1 MSYNSHATKEENPH
15 AGIASE
21 YLQSNGKMKPVFNA
35 ASLQD
40 NNNNLLTAPTSC
52 SILANPTPRDNVIT
66 LIKQLFG
73 IEELTPQLTKQ
84 LNNYV
89 LSGATYEEIEE
100 CLRLADKEGSKWSL
114 RYGIACVSN
123 FLGKVRQQALID
135 AQDKLRKQLQAEELS
150 KHNKL
155 IFQIG
160 RVEFPRRSKTPKY
173 SLDYIPD
180 EDDNKK
186 GVNN

>member
-21 YLQSNGKMKPVFNA
+21 YLQSNGKRKPVFNA

-40 NNNNLLTAPTSC
+40 NLLTAPTSC
-52 SILANPTPRDNVIT
+52 SILANPTPRDNVIA

-73 IEELTPQLTKQ
+73 IEELTPQLRKQ

-100 CLRLADKEGSKWSL
+100 CLRLADKEGGKWSL
-114 RYGIACVSN
+114 RYGIACVAN

-135 AQDKLRKQLQAEELS
+135 AQEQVRKQLQAVELS
-150 KHNKL
+150 NHKKL
-155 IFQIG
+155 VFNIG
-160 RVEFPRRSKTPKY
+160 RVDLPRRGQVPKY

-180 EDDNKK
+180 DDDKERGK
-186 GVNN
+186 

>member
-21 YLQSNGKMKPVFNA
+21 YLQSNGKRKPVFNA

-40 NNNNLLTAPTSC
+40 NDNNNLLTAPTSC
-52 SILANPTPRDNVIT
+52 SILANPTPRDNVIA

-73 IEELTPQLTKQ
+73 IDELTPQLINQ
-84 LNNYV
+84 LNNYIV
-89 LSGATYEEIEE
+89 KGATYEEIEE
-100 CLRLADKEGSKWSL
+100 CLLLANKDGGKWSL
-114 RYGIACVSN
+114 RYGIACVEN
-123 FLGKVRQQALID
+123 FLGKVRQQAFID

-150 KHNKL
+150 KHKQL
-155 IFQIG
+155 VFQIG
-160 RVEFPRRSKTPKY
+160 RVDFPRRSKTPKY

-180 EDDNKK
+180 DDDKER
-186 GVNN
+186 GE

>member
-21 YLQSNGKMKPVFNA
+21 YLQSNGKRKPVFNA

-40 NNNNLLTAPTSC
+40 NLLTAPTSC
-52 SILANPTPRDNVIT
+52 SILANPNPRDNVIA

-73 IEELTPQLTKQ
+73 IDELTPQLTKQ

-100 CLRLADKEGSKWSL
+100 CLRLADKEGGKWSL
-114 RYGIACVSN
+114 RYGIACVAN
-123 FLGKVRQQALID
+123 FLGKVRQQALLD
-135 AQDKLRKQLQAEELS
+135 AQETVRKQLQAEELS

-160 RVEFPRRSKTPKY
+160 RIDSSRRSKMPKY

-180 EDDNKK
+180 DDDKER
-186 GVNN
+186 GE

>member
-15 AGIASE
+15 AGISSE
-21 YLQSNGKMKPVFNA
+21 YLQSNGKRKPVFNA

-40 NNNNLLTAPTSC
+40 NNNLLTAPTSC
-52 SILANPTPRDNVIT
+52 SILANPTPRDNVIA

-73 IEELTPQLTKQ
+73 IEELTPQLMKQ

-100 CLRLADKEGSKWSL
+100 CLRLADKEGGKWSL
-114 RYGIACVSN
+114 RYGIACVAN

-135 AQDKLRKQLQAEELS
+135 AQEQVRKQLQAVELS
-150 KHNKL
+150 NHKKL
-155 IFQIG
+155 VFNIG
-160 RVEFPRRSKTPKY
+160 RVDLPRRGQVPKY

-180 EDDNKK
+180 DDDKERGK
-186 GVNN
+186 

>member
-21 YLQSNGKMKPVFNA
+21 YLQSNGKRKPVFNA

-40 NNNNLLTAPTSC
+40 NGNLLTAPTSC

-73 IEELTPQLTKQ
+73 IEELTPQLINQ
-84 LNNYV
+84 LNNYIV
-89 LSGATYEEIEE
+89 KGATYEEIEE
-100 CLRLADKEGSKWSL
+100 CLLLANKDGGKWSL
-114 RYGIACVSN
+114 RYGIACVEN
-123 FLGKVRQQALID
+123 FLGKVRQQALLD
-135 AQDKLRKQLQAEELS
+135 AQETVRKQLQAVELS
-150 KHNKL
+150 NHKKL
-155 IFQIG
+155 VFQIG
-160 RVEFPRRSKTPKY
+160 RVDFPRRGQVPKY
-173 SLDYIPD
+173 SLDYDP
-180 EDDNKK
+180 EADDQK

>member
-1 MSYNSHATKEENPH
+1 MSYNSHATEEENSH

-21 YLQSNGKMKPVFNA
+21 YLQSNGKRKPVFNA

-40 NNNNLLTAPTSC
+40 SNNNLLTAPTSC
-52 SILANPTPRDNVIT
+52 SILANPTPRDNVIA

-73 IEELTPQLTKQ
+73 IEELTPQLINQ
-84 LNNYV
+84 LNNYIV
-89 LSGATYEEIEE
+89 KGATYEEIEE
-100 CLRLADKEGSKWSL
+100 CLRLADKEGGKWSL
-114 RYGIACVSN
+114 RYGIACVAN
-123 FLGKVRQQALID
+123 FLGKVRQQALLD
-135 AQDKLRKQLQAEELS
+135 AQDKVRKQLQAEELS

-160 RVEFPRRSKTPKY
+160 RVDFPRRGQVPKY
-173 SLDYIPD
+173 SLDYDP
-180 EDDNKK
+180 EADDQK

>member
-40 NNNNLLTAPTSC
+40 NNSLLTAPTSC
-52 SILANPTPRDNVIT
+52 SILANPTPRDNVIA

-73 IEELTPQLTKQ
+73 IEELTPQLMKQ

-100 CLRLADKEGSKWSL
+100 CLRLADKEGGKWSL
-114 RYGIACVSN
+114 RYGIACVAN

-135 AQDKLRKQLQAEELS
+135 AQEQVRKQLQAVELS
-150 KHNKL
+150 NHKKL
-155 IFQIG
+155 VFNIG
-160 RVEFPRRSKTPKY
+160 RVDLPRRGQVPKY

-180 EDDNKK
+180 NDDKERGK
-186 GVNN
+186 

>member
-21 YLQSNGKMKPVFNA
+21 YLQSNGKRKPVFNA

-40 NNNNLLTAPTSC
+40 NNNLLAAPTSC
-52 SILANPTPRDNVIT
+52 SILANPNPRDNVIA

-73 IEELTPQLTKQ
+73 IDELTPQIINQ
-84 LNNYV
+84 LNNYIV
-89 LSGATYEEIEE
+89 KGATYEEIEE
-100 CLRLADKEGSKWSL
+100 CLRLADKEGGKWSL
-114 RYGIACVSN
+114 RYGIACVAN

-135 AQDKLRKQLQAEELS
+135 AQETLRKQLQAEELNNH
-150 KHNKL
+150 KKL
-155 IFQIG
+155 VFQIG
-160 RVEFPRRSKTPKY
+160 RVDFPRRGQVPKY
-173 SLDYIPD
+173 SLDYDP
-180 EDDNKK
+180 EADDQK

>member
-1 MSYNSHATKEENPH
+1 MSYNSHATEEENPH

-21 YLQSNGKMKPVFNA
+21 YLQSNGKRKPVFNA

-40 NNNNLLTAPTSC
+40 NDNLLTAPTSC
-52 SILANPTPRDNVIT
+52 SILANPTPRDNVIA

-73 IEELTPQLTKQ
+73 IEELTPQLINQ
-84 LNNYV
+84 LNNYIV
-89 LSGATYEEIEE
+89 KGATYEEIEE
-100 CLRLADKEGSKWSL
+100 CLLLANKDGGKWSL
-114 RYGIACVSN
+114 RYGIACVEN
-123 FLGKVRQQALID
+123 FLGKVRQQALLD
-135 AQDKLRKQLQAEELS
+135 AQDKVRKQLQAEELS

-160 RVEFPRRSKTPKY
+160 RIDSPRRGQVPKY
-173 SLDYIPD
+173 SLDYDP
-180 EDDNKK
+180 EVDDQK

>member
-1 MSYNSHATKEENPH
+1 MSYNSHATEEENPH

-21 YLQSNGKMKPVFNA
+21 YLQSNGKRKPVFNA

-40 NNNNLLTAPTSC
+40 NNNLLTAPTSC
-52 SILANPTPRDNVIT
+52 SILANPTPRDNVIA

-73 IEELTPQLTKQ
+73 IDELTPQLINQ
-84 LNNYV
+84 LNNYIV
-89 LSGATYEEIEE
+89 KGATYEEIEE
-100 CLRLADKEGSKWSL
+100 CLRLADKEGGKWSL
-114 RYGIACVSN
+114 RYGIACVAN
-123 FLGKVRQQALID
+123 FLGKVRQQALLD
-135 AQDKLRKQLQAEELS
+135 AQDKVRKQLQAEELS

-160 RVEFPRRSKTPKY
+160 WVDFPRRGQVPKY
-173 SLDYIPD
+173 SLDYDP
-180 EDDNKK
+180 EVDDQK

>member
-21 YLQSNGKMKPVFNA
+21 YLQSNGKRKPVFNA

-40 NNNNLLTAPTSC
+40 NLLTAPTSC
-52 SILANPTPRDNVIT
+52 SILANPTPRDNVIA

-73 IEELTPQLTKQ
+73 IEELTPQLRKQ

-100 CLRLADKEGSKWSL
+100 CLRLADKEGGKWSL
-114 RYGIACVSN
+114 RYGIACVAN

-135 AQDKLRKQLQAEELS
+135 AQEQVRKQLQAVELS
-150 KHNKL
+150 NHKKL
-155 IFQIG
+155 VFNIG
-160 RVEFPRRSKTPKY
+160 RVDLPRRSKTPKY

-180 EDDNKK
+180 DDGNKK

>member
-21 YLQSNGKMKPVFNA
+21 YLQSNGKRKPVFNA

-40 NNNNLLTAPTSC
+40 NNSLLTAPTSC
-52 SILANPTPRDNVIT
+52 SILANPTPRDNVIA

-73 IEELTPQLTKQ
+73 IEELTPQLINQ
-84 LNNYV
+84 LNNYIV
-89 LSGATYEEIEE
+89 KGATYEEIEE
-100 CLRLADKEGSKWSL
+100 CLLLANKDGGKWSL
-114 RYGIACVSN
+114 RYGIACVEN

-135 AQDKLRKQLQAEELS
+135 AQEQVRKQLQAEELNNH
-150 KHNKL
+150 KKL
-155 IFQIG
+155 VFQIG
-160 RVEFPRRSKTPKY
+160 RVDFSRRSKTPKY
-173 SLDYIPD
+173 SLDYIPED
-180 EDDNKK
+180 DDNKK

>member
-21 YLQSNGKMKPVFNA
+21 YLHSNGTRIPVFNA

-40 NNNNLLTAPTSC
+40 NDNLLTAPTSC
-52 SILANPTPRDNVIT
+52 SILANPTPRDNVIA

-73 IEELTPQLTKQ
+73 IEELTPQLINQ
-84 LNNYV
+84 LNNYIV
-89 LSGATYEEIEE
+89 KGATYEEIEE
-100 CLRLADKEGSKWSL
+100 CLLLANKDGGKWSL
-114 RYGIACVSN
+114 RYGIACVEN

-135 AQDKLRKQLQAEELS
+135 AQEQVRKQLQAEELNNH
-150 KHNKL
+150 KKL
-155 IFQIG
+155 VFQIG
-160 RVEFPRRSKTPKY
+160 RVDFSRRSKTPKY
-173 SLDYIPD
+173 SLDYIPED
-180 EDDNKK
+180 DDNKK

>member
-21 YLQSNGKMKPVFNA
+21 YLQSNGKRKPVFNA

-52 SILANPTPRDNVIT
+52 SILANPTPRDNVIA

-73 IEELTPQLTKQ
+73 IEELTPQLRKQ

-89 LSGATYEEIEE
+89 LNGATYEEIEE
-100 CLRLADKEGSKWSL
+100 CLRLADKEGGKWSL
-114 RYGIACVSN
+114 RYGIACVAN

-135 AQDKLRKQLQAEELS
+135 AQEQVRKQLQAVELS
-150 KHNKL
+150 NHKKL
-155 IFQIG
+155 VFQIG
-160 RVEFPRRSKTPKY
+160 RVDFPRRGQVPKY

-180 EDDNKK
+180 DDDKERGK
-186 GVNN
+186 

>member
-21 YLQSNGKMKPVFNA
+21 YLQSNGKRKPVFNA

-40 NNNNLLTAPTSC
+40 NNNLLTAPTSC
-52 SILANPTPRDNVIT
+52 SILANPNPRDNVIA

-73 IEELTPQLTKQ
+73 IDELTPQIINQ
-84 LNNYV
+84 LNNYIV
-89 LSGATYEEIEE
+89 KGATYEEIEE
-100 CLRLADKEGSKWSL
+100 CLRLADKEGGKWSL
-114 RYGIACVSN
+114 RYGIACVAN

-135 AQDKLRKQLQAEELS
+135 AQETLRKQLQAEELNNH
-150 KHNKL
+150 KKL
-155 IFQIG
+155 VFQIG
-160 RVEFPRRSKTPKY
+160 RVDFPRRGQVPKY
-173 SLDYIPD
+173 SLDYDP
-180 EDDNKK
+180 EADDQK

>member
-1 MSYNSHATKEENPH
+1 MSYNSHATEEENPH

-21 YLQSNGKMKPVFNA
+21 YLQSNGKRKPVFNA

-40 NNNNLLTAPTSC
+40 NLLTAPTSC
-52 SILANPTPRDNVIT
+52 SILSNPTPRDNVIA

-73 IEELTPQLTKQ
+73 IEELTPQLINQ
-84 LNNYV
+84 LNNYIV
-89 LSGATYEEIEE
+89 KGATYEEIEQ
-100 CLRLADKEGSKWSL
+100 CLLLANKDGGKWSL
-114 RYGIACVSN
+114 RYGIACVEN
-123 FLGKVRQQALID
+123 FLGKVRQQALLD
-135 AQDKLRKQLQAEELS
+135 AQETVRKQLQAEELS

-160 RVEFPRRSKTPKY
+160 RVDFPRRGQMPKY
-173 SLDYIPD
+173 SLDYDP
-180 EDDNKK
+180 EADDKK

>member
-21 YLQSNGKMKPVFNA
+21 YLQRNGKRKPVFNA

-40 NNNNLLTAPTSC
+40 NNNLLTAPTSC
-52 SILANPTPRDNVIT
+52 SILANPTPRDNVIA

-73 IEELTPQLTKQ
+73 IEELTPQLINQ
-84 LNNYV
+84 LNNYIV
-89 LSGATYEEIEE
+89 KGATYEEIEE
-100 CLRLADKEGSKWSL
+100 CLLLANKDGGKWSL
-114 RYGIACVSN
+114 RYGIACVEN

-135 AQDKLRKQLQAEELS
+135 AQEQVRKQLQAEELNNH
-150 KHNKL
+150 KKL
-155 IFQIG
+155 VFQIG
-160 RVEFPRRSKTPKY
+160 RVDFSRRSKTPKY
-173 SLDYIPD
+173 SLDYIPED
-180 EDDNKK
+180 DDNKK

>member
-21 YLQSNGKMKPVFNA
+21 YLQSNGKRKPVFNA

-52 SILANPTPRDNVIT
+52 SILANPTPRDNVIA

-73 IEELTPQLTKQ
+73 IEELTPQLRKQ

-100 CLRLADKEGSKWSL
+100 CLRLADKEGGKWSL
-114 RYGIACVSN
+114 RYGIACVAN

-135 AQDKLRKQLQAEELS
+135 AQEQVRKQLQAVELS
-150 KHNKL
+150 NHKKL
-155 IFQIG
+155 VFQIG
-160 RVEFPRRSKTPKY
+160 RVDFPRRGQVPKY

-180 EDDNKK
+180 DDDKERGK
-186 GVNN
+186 

>member
-1 MSYNSHATKEENPH
+1 MSYNSHATEEENPH

-40 NNNNLLTAPTSC
+40 SNNNLLTAPTSC
-52 SILANPTPRDNVIT
+52 SILANPTPRDNVIA

-73 IEELTPQLTKQ
+73 IEELTPQLTNQ
-84 LNNYV
+84 LNNYIV
-89 LSGATYEEIEE
+89 KGATYEEIEQ
-100 CLRLADKEGSKWSL
+100 CLLLANKDGGKWSL
-114 RYGIACVSN
+114 RYGIACVEN
-123 FLGKVRQQALID
+123 FLGKVRQQALLD
-135 AQDKLRKQLQAEELS
+135 AQDKVRKQLQAEELS

-160 RVEFPRRSKTPKY
+160 RVDFPRRGQVPKY
-173 SLDYIPD
+173 SLDYDP
-180 EDDNKK
+180 EADDQK

>member
-15 AGIASE
+15 VGIASE
-21 YLQSNGKMKPVFNA
+21 YLQSNGKRKPVFNA

-40 NNNNLLTAPTSC
+40 NGNLLTAPTSC
-52 SILANPTPRDNVIT
+52 SVLANPTPRDNVIA

-73 IEELTPQLTKQ
+73 IDELTPQLTKQ

-100 CLRLADKEGSKWSL
+100 CLRLADKEGGKWSL
-114 RYGIACVSN
+114 RYGIACVAN
-123 FLGKVRQQALID
+123 FLGKVRQQALLD
-135 AQDKLRKQLQAEELS
+135 AQETVRKQLQAEELS

-160 RVEFPRRSKTPKY
+160 RVDFSRRSKTPKY

>member
-21 YLQSNGKMKPVFNA
+21 YLQSNGKRKPVFNA

-40 NNNNLLTAPTSC
+40 NLLTAPTSC
-52 SILANPTPRDNVIT
+52 SILANPTPRDNVIA

-73 IEELTPQLTKQ
+73 IEELTPQLINQ
-84 LNNYV
+84 LNNYIV
-89 LSGATYEEIEE
+89 KGATYEEIEE
-100 CLRLADKEGSKWSL
+100 CLLLANKDGGKWSL
-114 RYGIACVSN
+114 RYGIACVEN

-135 AQDKLRKQLQAEELS
+135 AQEQVRKQLQAEELNNH
-150 KHNKL
+150 KKL
-155 IFQIG
+155 VFQIG
-160 RVEFPRRSKTPKY
+160 RVDFSRRSKTPKY
-173 SLDYIPD
+173 SLDYIPED
-180 EDDNKK
+180 DDNKK

>member
-21 YLQSNGKMKPVFNA
+21 YLQSNGKRKPVFNA

-40 NNNNLLTAPTSC
+40 NNNLLTAPTSC
-52 SILANPTPRDNVIT
+52 SILANPTPRDNVIA

-73 IEELTPQLTKQ
+73 IEELTPQLINQ
-84 LNNYV
+84 LNNYIV
-89 LSGATYEEIEE
+89 KGATYEEIEE
-100 CLRLADKEGSKWSL
+100 CLLLANKDGGKWSL
-114 RYGIACVSN
+114 RYGIACVEN
-123 FLGKVRQQALID
+123 FLGKVRQQALLD
-135 AQDKLRKQLQAEELS
+135 AQDKVRKQLQAEELS

-160 RVEFPRRSKTPKY
+160 RIDSPRRGQVPKY
-173 SLDYIPD
+173 SLDYDP
-180 EDDNKK
+180 EADDKK

>member
-21 YLQSNGKMKPVFNA
+21 YLQSNGKRKPVFNA

-40 NNNNLLTAPTSC
+40 NLLTAPTSC
-52 SILANPTPRDNVIT
+52 SILANPTPRDNVIA

-73 IEELTPQLTKQ
+73 IEELTPQLRKQ

-100 CLRLADKEGSKWSL
+100 CLRLADKEGGKWSL

-135 AQDKLRKQLQAEELS
+135 AQEQVRKQLQAEELS
-150 KHNKL
+150 NHKKL
-155 IFQIG
+155 VFQIG
-160 RVEFPRRSKTPKY
+160 RVDFPRRGQVPKY

-180 EDDNKK
+180 DDNKK

>member
-21 YLQSNGKMKPVFNA
+21 YLQSNGKRKPVFNA

-40 NNNNLLTAPTSC
+40 NLLTAPTSC
-52 SILANPTPRDNVIT
+52 SILSNPTPRDSVIA

-73 IEELTPQLTKQ
+73 IDELTPQIINQ
-84 LNNYV
+84 LNNYIV
-89 LSGATYEEIEE
+89 KGATYEEIEE
-100 CLRLADKEGSKWSL
+100 CLRLADKEGGKWSL
-114 RYGIACVSN
+114 RYGIACVAN

-135 AQDKLRKQLQAEELS
+135 AQETVRKQLQAEELNNH
-150 KHNKL
+150 KKL
-155 IFQIG
+155 VFQIG
-160 RVEFPRRSKTPKY
+160 RVDFPRRGQVPKY
-173 SLDYIPD
+173 SLDYDP
-180 EDDNKK
+180 EADDQK

>member
-40 NNNNLLTAPTSC
+40 NDNLLTAPTSC
-52 SILANPTPRDNVIT
+52 SILANPTPRDNVIA
-66 LIKQLFG
+66 LIKQLFS
-73 IEELTPQLTKQ
+73 IEELTPQLRKQ

-100 CLRLADKEGSKWSL
+100 CLRLADKEGGKWSL
-114 RYGIACVSN
+114 MYGIACVAN

-135 AQDKLRKQLQAEELS
+135 AQEQVRKQLQAVELS
-150 KHNKL
+150 NHKKL
-155 IFQIG
+155 VFHIG
-160 RVEFPRRSKTPKY
+160 MVDFPRRGQVPKY

-180 EDDNKK
+180 DDDKERGK
-186 GVNN
+186 

>member
-21 YLQSNGKMKPVFNA
+21 YLQSNGKRKPVFNA

-40 NNNNLLTAPTSC
+40 NNNLLTAPTSC
-52 SILANPTPRDNVIT
+52 SILANPTPRDNVIA

-73 IEELTPQLTKQ
+73 IDELTPQLMKQ

-100 CLRLADKEGSKWSL
+100 CLRLADKEGGKWSL
-114 RYGIACVSN
+114 RYGIACVAN

-135 AQDKLRKQLQAEELS
+135 AQEQVRKQLQAVELS
-150 KHNKL
+150 NHKKL
-155 IFQIG
+155 VFQIG
-160 RVEFPRRSKTPKY
+160 RVDFPRRGQVPKY

-180 EDDNKK
+180 DDDKERGK
-186 GVNN
+186 

>member
-21 YLQSNGKMKPVFNA
+21 YLQSNGKRKPVFNA

-40 NNNNLLTAPTSC
+40 NLLTAPTSC
-52 SILANPTPRDNVIT
+52 SILANPTPRDNVIA

-73 IEELTPQLTKQ
+73 IEELTPQLRKQ

-100 CLRLADKEGSKWSL
+100 CLRLADKEGGKWSL
-114 RYGIACVSN
+114 RYGIACVAN

-135 AQDKLRKQLQAEELS
+135 AQEQVRKQLQAVELS
-150 KHNKL
+150 NHKKL
-155 IFQIG
+155 VFQIG
-160 RVEFPRRSKTPKY
+160 RVDFPRRGQVPKY

-180 EDDNKK
+180 DDNKK

>member
-21 YLQSNGKMKPVFNA
+21 YLQSNGKRKPVFNA

-52 SILANPTPRDNVIT
+52 SILANPTPRDNVIA

-73 IEELTPQLTKQ
+73 IEELTPQLRKQ

-100 CLRLADKEGSKWSL
+100 CLRLADKEGGKWSL
-114 RYGIACVSN
+114 RYGIACVAN

-135 AQDKLRKQLQAEELS
+135 AQEQVRKQLQAEELS
-150 KHNKL
+150 NHKKL
-155 IFQIG
+155 VFNIG
-160 RVEFPRRSKTPKY
+160 RVDLPRRGQVPKY

-180 EDDNKK
+180 DDDKERGK
-186 GVNN
+186 

>member
-21 YLQSNGKMKPVFNA
+21 YLQSNGKRKPVFNA
-35 ASLQD
+35 VSLQD
-40 NNNNLLTAPTSC
+40 SNSLLTAPTSC
-52 SILANPTPRDNVIT
+52 SILANPTPRDNVIA

-100 CLRLADKEGSKWSL
+100 CLRLADKEGGKWSL
-114 RYGIACVSN
+114 RYGIACVAN

-135 AQDKLRKQLQAEELS
+135 AQETVRKQLQAEELS

-155 IFQIG
+155 IFQISK
-160 RVEFPRRSKTPKY
+160 VDFSRRSKIPKY

>member
-40 NNNNLLTAPTSC
+40 NNNLLTAPTSC
-52 SILANPTPRDNVIT
+52 SILANPTPRDNVIA

-73 IEELTPQLTKQ
+73 IDELTPQLINQ
-84 LNNYV
+84 LNNYIV
-89 LSGATYEEIEE
+89 KGATYEEIEE
-100 CLRLADKEGSKWSL
+100 CLLLANKDGGKWSL
-114 RYGIACVSN
+114 RYGIACVEN

-135 AQDKLRKQLQAEELS
+135 AQETVRKQLQAEELNNH
-150 KHNKL
+150 KKL
-155 IFQIG
+155 VFQIG
-160 RVEFPRRSKTPKY
+160 RVDFPRRGQVPKY
-173 SLDYIPD
+173 SLDYDPEAND
-180 EDDNKK
+180 QK

>member
-21 YLQSNGKMKPVFNA
+21 YLQSNGKRKPVFNA

-40 NNNNLLTAPTSC
+40 NDNNNLLTAPTSC
-52 SILANPTPRDNVIT
+52 SILANPTPRDNVIA

-73 IEELTPQLTKQ
+73 IEELTPQLINQ
-84 LNNYV
+84 LNNYIV
-89 LSGATYEEIEE
+89 KGATYEEIEE
-100 CLRLADKEGSKWSL
+100 CLRLADKEGGKWSL
-114 RYGIACVSN
+114 RYGIACVAN

-150 KHNKL
+150 KHKQL
-155 IFQIG
+155 VFQIG
-160 RVEFPRRSKTPKY
+160 RVDFPRRSKTPKY

-180 EDDNKK
+180 DDDKER
-186 GVNN
+186 GE

>member
-21 YLQSNGKMKPVFNA
+21 YLQSNGKRKPVFNA

-40 NNNNLLTAPTSC
+40 NGNLLTAPTSC
-52 SILANPTPRDNVIT
+52 SVLANPTPRDNVIA

-73 IEELTPQLTKQ
+73 IDELTPQLTKQ

-100 CLRLADKEGSKWSL
+100 CLRLADKEGGKWSL
-114 RYGIACVSN
+114 RYGIACVAN
-123 FLGKVRQQALID
+123 FLGKVRQQALLD
-135 AQDKLRKQLQAEELS
+135 AQETVRKQLQAEELS

-160 RVEFPRRSKTPKY
+160 RVDFSRRSKTPKY

>member
-40 NNNNLLTAPTSC
+40 NNNLLTAPTSC
-52 SILANPTPRDNVIT
+52 SILANPTPRDNVIA

-73 IEELTPQLTKQ
+73 IEELTPQLINQ
-84 LNNYV
+84 LNNYIV
-89 LSGATYEEIEE
+89 KGATYEEIEE
-100 CLRLADKEGSKWSL
+100 CLLLANKDGCKWSL
-114 RYGIACVSN
+114 RYGIACVEN

-135 AQDKLRKQLQAEELS
+135 AQEQVRKQLQAEELNNH
-150 KHNKL
+150 KKL
-155 IFQIG
+155 VFQIG
-160 RVEFPRRSKTPKY
+160 RVDFSRRSKTPKY
-173 SLDYIPD
+173 SLDYIPED
-180 EDDNKK
+180 DDNKK

>member
-21 YLQSNGKMKPVFNA
+21 YLQSNGKRKPVFNA

-40 NNNNLLTAPTSC
+40 NNNLLTAPTSC
-52 SILANPTPRDNVIT
+52 SIFANPTPRDNVIT

-73 IEELTPQLTKQ
+73 IDELTPQLINQ
-84 LNNYV
+84 LNNYIV
-89 LSGATYEEIEE
+89 KGATYEEIEE
-100 CLRLADKEGSKWSL
+100 CLLLANKDGGKWSL
-114 RYGIACVSN
+114 RYGIACVEN
-123 FLGKVRQQALID
+123 FLGKVRQQALLD
-135 AQDKLRKQLQAEELS
+135 AQETVRKQLQAEELS

-160 RVEFPRRSKTPKY
+160 RIDSPRRGQVPKY
-173 SLDYIPD
+173 SLDYDP
-180 EDDNKK
+180 EADDKK

>member
-1 MSYNSHATKEENPH
+1 MSYNSHATEEENPH

-21 YLQSNGKMKPVFNA
+21 YLQSNGKRKPVFNA

-40 NNNNLLTAPTSC
+40 NLLTAPTSC
-52 SILANPTPRDNVIT
+52 SILANPTPRDNVIA

-73 IEELTPQLTKQ
+73 IDELTPQLINQ
-84 LNNYV
+84 LNNYIV
-89 LSGATYEEIEE
+89 KGATYEEIEQ
-100 CLRLADKEGSKWSL
+100 CLLLANKDGGKWSL
-114 RYGIACVSN
+114 RYGIACVEN

-135 AQDKLRKQLQAEELS
+135 AQETVRKQLQAEELS

-160 RVEFPRRSKTPKY
+160 RVDFPRRGQVPKY
-173 SLDYIPD
+173 SLDYDP
-180 EDDNKK
+180 EADDQK

>member
-21 YLQSNGKMKPVFNA
+21 YLQSNGKRKPVFNA

-40 NNNNLLTAPTSC
+40 NLLTAPTSC
-52 SILANPTPRDNVIT
+52 SILANPTPRDNVIA

-73 IEELTPQLTKQ
+73 IEELTPQLMKQ

-100 CLRLADKEGSKWSL
+100 CLRLADKEGGKWSL
-114 RYGIACVSN
+114 RYGIACVAN

-135 AQDKLRKQLQAEELS
+135 AQEQVRKQLQAVELS
-150 KHNKL
+150 NHKKL
-155 IFQIG
+155 VFNIG
-160 RVEFPRRSKTPKY
+160 RVDLPRRGQVPKY

-180 EDDNKK
+180 DDDKERGK
-186 GVNN
+186 